1 MLNIT
6 LICTGGLRE
15 TYFRDAAAE
24 YEKRLGAF
32 CRFRAVELA
41 PTADTTDSAMA
52 RRILSVLPER
62 SYNVALCV
70 EGKQL
75 SSAQLA
81 QMLERIPG
89 EGFSEA
95 AFVIGGSDGL
105 PDEVKAACR
114 CRMSF
119 SPMTFPHQLMRVVL
133 LEQIYRSYRIIQ
145 GEPYHK

>member
-41 PTADTTDSAMA
+41 PTADTTDSTMA

-105 PDEVKAACR
+105 PDEVKVACR
-114 CRMSF
+114 YRMSF
-119 SPMTFPHQLMRVVL
+119 SPMTFPHQLMRVIL
-133 LEQIYRSYRIIQ
+133 TEQIYRALTINHN
-145 GEPYHK
+145 GKYHK